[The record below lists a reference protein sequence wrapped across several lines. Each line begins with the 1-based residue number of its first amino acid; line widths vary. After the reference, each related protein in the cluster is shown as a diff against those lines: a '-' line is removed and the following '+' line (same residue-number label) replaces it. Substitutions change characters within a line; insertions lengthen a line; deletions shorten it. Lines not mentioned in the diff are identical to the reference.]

1 MSTTSTSEYGVKS
14 AKELLEQG
22 REPVASGEIDVSQ
35 VLDSSVKRSRK
46 LVTQANVQPHKA
58 VQEEKE
64 EVGDATPN
72 SVVLPSPGGFSR
84 ATMVSSVLARNRAK
98 AEAKARA
105 DAEAGEASA
114 KEMLKLMQAQMAAQ
128 QQQMEQMAAV
138 VASSLADR
146 RSAEKEKLAQAAML
160 AAMSP
165 ASQACLPRTEFE
177 DLKEEFAP
185 GLGEL
190 LENGGGV
197 ETVDKGGSFV
207 FLDDALKQVRKVE
220 GDIERVYRIKK
231 ENIPGLGDRS
241 SKEIQ
246 FLSRLADMALSGA
259 SLRKVANELVRRIQA
274 LLLSET
280 HGDWGF
286 ADVMSQDRPKEIVDP
301 HLLHAIQ
308 RDRER
313 LKKLTGGRSSA
324 GSAST
329 ADALKREVAAL
340 KKKVQ
345 DQSKQLSVHEK
356 FRREQKGGK
365 TTTPGGGRGGSK

>member
-14 AKELLEQG
+14 ATELLAQG

-64 EVGDATPN
+64 ELGDATPN

-84 ATMVSSVLARNRAK
+84 ATLVSSVLARNRAK

-114 KEMLKLMQAQMAAQ
+114 KEMLRLMQAQMAAQ

-146 RSAEKEKLAQAAML
+146 RSAEKGKLAQAAML

-197 ETVDKGGSFV
+197 ETEDKGGSFV
-207 FLDDALKQVRKVE
+207 FLDDALKQVKKVE

-259 SLRKVANELVRRIQA
+259 SLRMVANELVRRIQA

-356 FRREQKGGK
+356 FRREQKGK

>member
-35 VLDSSVKRSRK
+35 VLDSGVKRSRK

-64 EVGDATPN
+64 ELGDATPN

-138 VASSLADR
+138 MASSLADR
-146 RSAEKEKLAQAAML
+146 RSAEKGKLAQAAML

-207 FLDDALKQVRKVE
+207 FLDDALKQVKKVE

-340 KKKVQ
+340 RKKVQ

>member
-35 VLDSSVKRSRK
+35 VLDSGVKRSRK

-64 EVGDATPN
+64 ELGDATPN

-84 ATMVSSVLARNRAK
+84 TAMVSSVLARNRAK

-138 VASSLADR
+138 MASSLADR
-146 RSAEKEKLAQAAML
+146 RSAEKGKLAQAAML

-207 FLDDALKQVRKVE
+207 FLDDALKQVKKVE

-313 LKKLTGGRSSA
+313 LKKLAGGRSSA

-365 TTTPGGGRGGSK
+365 TTTPGSGRGGSK

>member
-114 KEMLKLMQAQMAAQ
+114 KEMLRLMQAQMAAQ

-146 RSAEKEKLAQAAML
+146 RSAEKGKLAQAAML

-190 LENGGGV
+190 LENGRGV
-197 ETVDKGGSFV
+197 EAVDKGGSFV
-207 FLDDALKQVRKVE
+207 FLEDALKQVGKVE

>member
-1 MSTTSTSEYGVKS
+1 MRK
-14 AKELLEQG
+14 G

-46 LVTQANVQPHKA
+46 AVTQANVQPHKA

-138 VASSLADR
+138 MASSLADR
-146 RSAEKEKLAQAAML
+146 RSAEKGKLAQAAML

-197 ETVDKGGSFV
+197 EAVDKGGSFV
-207 FLDDALKQVRKVE
+207 FLEDALKQVGKVE

-259 SLRKVANELVRRIQA
+259 SLRMVANELVRRIQA

-356 FRREQKGGK
+356 FRREQKGK